1 MSAART
7 QRGTRPARRV
17 PSQAWFKTRRRL
29 IGVVFLAVLGSLI
42 WLAVAIFNKQFTRS
56 TMVTLY
62 TDSTGNQMNLNAD
75 VMIRGVVVGQV
86 RSITA
91 SGTGAE
97 LGLAIQPAMAQEL
110 PANVTAQMLP
120 TTLFGERYVALIL
133 PAARSAQTLAQV
145 HVIRQD
151 RSADAIELEKV
162 LNDLEPML
170 TAVQPQSLSVTL
182 TAIADSLQGRGAELG
197 QTLDEIN
204 SYLRQ
209 FDPQLPALDNDIR
222 ELVAVTQTYTQAAP
236 SIVAAL
242 RDYSVTSQ
250 TIASEAANLSSLYST
265 VTSASQNLTSFLH
278 TNSSDIIS
286 LSDVSVPT
294 LQVLARYS
302 AEFPCVFTDL
312 ADFVPAVNKVLGGT
326 GPEGTGPASQP
337 GLHITIY
344 AVDSLGP
351 YRPGVDTPKYGDD
364 LGPHCYPVPFP
375 GIELNDGASPPSGV
389 VPLSEQVPAAGLGL
403 ANSPQENE
411 LINELASPQVGQ
423 PPAKL
428 PSWSSVLLGPLY
440 RGTTVNVG

>member
-1 MSAART
+1 MTAAST
-7 QRGTRPARRV
+7 GRPARPAPRARRA

-29 IGVVFLAVLGSLI
+29 AGLVFLAVLGLLI
-42 WLAVAIFNKQFTRS
+42 WLAVAIFNKQFTQS

-75 VMIRGVVVGQV
+75 VMVRGVVVGQV

-97 LGLAIQPAMAQEL
+97 LGLAIQPAQAQQL

-120 TTLFGERYVALIL
+120 TTLFGQRYVDLIL
-133 PAARSAQTLAQV
+133 PETRSAQTLAQV

-151 RSADAIELEKV
+151 RSQDAIELEKV

-182 TAIADSLQGRGAELG
+182 TAIATALQGRGAQLG
-197 QTLDEIN
+197 QTLDQIN

-209 FDPQLPALDNDIR
+209 FNPQLPALDNDIR
-222 ELVAVTQTYTQAAP
+222 ELVQVTQTYNQAAP

-250 TIASEAANLSSLYST
+250 TIAQEASNLSSLYST
-265 VTSASQNLTSFLH
+265 VTGASQNLTTFLN
-278 TNSSDIIS
+278 TNKSDLIS
-286 LSDVSVPT
+286 LSNVSVST
-294 LQVLARYS
+294 LQTLARYS
-302 AEFPCVFTDL
+302 PELPCVLTDL
-312 ADFVPAVNKVLGGT
+312 AHFVPAMDKVLGENT
-326 GPEGTGPASQP
+326 DQP
-337 GLHITIY
+337 GLHVT
-344 AVDSLGP
+344 VHPVQSLGP
-351 YRPGVDTPKYGDD
+351 YLPGVDTPKYGDN

-375 GIELNDGASPPSGV
+375 GISLNDGAGSAGGF
-389 VPLSEQVPAAGLGL
+389 VPLTAQVPAAGLGL

-411 LINELASPQVGQ
+411 LINELAAAETGK
-423 PPAKL
+423 PPAAL

-440 RGTTVNVG
+440 RGTTVSVG

>member
-1 MSAART
+1 MSAGT
-7 QRGTRPARRV
+7 QPARRA
-17 PSQAWFKTRRRL
+17 PSPAWYKTRRRL

-42 WLAVAIFNKQFTRS
+42 WLAVAIYNKQLTRS

-62 TDSTGNQMNLNAD
+62 TDSTGNEMNLNAD
-75 VMIRGVVVGQV
+75 VMVRGVVVGQV

-91 SGTGAE
+91 SGSGAR
-97 LGLAIQPAMAQEL
+97 LSLAIQPAVAQEL

-120 TTLFGERYVALIL
+120 TTLFGERYVALML
-133 PAARSAQTLAQV
+133 PAHGSAQTLAQV
-145 HVIRQD
+145 RVIRQD
-151 RSADAIELEKV
+151 DSHDAIELETV
-162 LNDLEPML
+162 LNNLLPML

-182 TAIADSLQGRGAELG
+182 TAIADSLQGRGAQLG
-197 QTLDEIN
+197 QTLDQIN

-209 FDPQLPALDNDIR
+209 FNPQLPELDNDIR
-222 ELVAVTQTYTQAAP
+222 ELVQVTQTYTQAAP
-236 SIVAAL
+236 SIVGAL
-242 RDYSVTSQ
+242 RDFSVTSQ
-250 TIASEAANLSSLYST
+250 TVASEAANLSSLYST
-265 VTSASQNLTSFLH
+265 VTAASQNLTTFLD
-278 TNSSDIIS
+278 TNADNIIS

-312 ADFVPAVNKVLGGT
+312 ADFVPDMNKVLGQNT
-326 GPEGTGPASQP
+326 SQP
-337 GLHITIY
+337 GLHVTVDP
-344 AVDSLGP
+344 VDSMGP
-351 YRPGVDTPKYGDD
+351 YVAGKDTPKYGDD

-375 GIELNDGASPPSGV
+375 GIKLNDGASPPAGV

-411 LINELASPQVGQ
+411 LINELAAPQANQ

-440 RGTTVNVG
+440 RGTTVTVK